1 MGNQTLRA
9 SAMSVVL
16 FGCALV
22 LLVPGCA
29 TEDRGSSQMGGARDG
44 VVDCVV
50 PGQIRPLDEKV
61 TIPTQRQVVR
71 VTREECRV
79 RGGEEK

>member
-1 MGNQTLRA
+1 MGYLMLRA
-9 SAMSVVL
+9 SARSVALV
-16 FGCALV
+16 GYVLV
-22 LLVPGCA
+22 LLAAGCA
-29 TEDRGSSQMGGARDG
+29 TGDRASSQRGGAPDD
-44 VVDCVV
+44 VIDCVV

-71 VTREECRV
+71 VTREECRA